1 MNLAITVDLGDGPF
15 TVTPSLA
22 AVVDWERRFKAK
34 IGNANF
40 GLEDLLYLAYV
51 QIKADKTVPV
61 PPAFDDFIAR
71 VKTIEAE
78 NGDDDPRPIEGATDT
93 PFA

>member
-1 MNLAITVDLGDGPF
+1 MNLNITVDLGEGPF
-15 TVTPSLA
+15 NVSPSLA

-34 IGNANF
+34 VGNSAF
-40 GLEDLLYLAYV
+40 GLEDLMYLAYV

-71 VKTIEAE
+71 VKSIEAE
-78 NGDDDPRPIEGATDT
+78 NGDDDPRPTEVATAT
-93 PFA
+93 PSA